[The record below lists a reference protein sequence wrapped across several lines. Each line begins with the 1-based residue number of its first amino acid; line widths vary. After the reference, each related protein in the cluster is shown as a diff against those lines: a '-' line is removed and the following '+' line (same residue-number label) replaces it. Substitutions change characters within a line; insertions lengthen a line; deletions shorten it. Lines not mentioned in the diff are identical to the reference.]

1 MCLEGTHEF
10 FAALERHIF
19 KDSQV
24 VDIIDDSKAPAAGEI
39 EVADS
44 KGKNMEVLGHTNM

>member
-1 MCLEGTHEF
+1 MERKFKHGTIRVWHNG
-10 FAALERHIF
+10 
-19 KDSQV
+19 SQV

-44 KGKNMEVLGHTNM
+44 KGETK